1 MSNQLTSFQEEYQFD
16 DDDLVTP
23 PQEPA
28 APAPP
33 PVPTVEAVTTTIE
46 IETEPNGVVEHM
58 HQDHTE
64 VTVRPPETVEYEQAQ
79 QMISLPPPPAPE
91 PAPDPS
97 LPPRPKLY
105 NMDLERMHLE
115 LYKNRYLTPHD
126 FLDDVGKMVHNAE
139 VRMYEDPERLHR
151 AQAMY
156 TATEV
161 SVQEF
166 EPGFRLECERMA
178 GRERQRRQE
187 RKEQRREQKRQE
199 EQAAA
204 RRSGS
209 VLDGDHPGVRRSGR
223 NNGKEP
229 EMTLTDPLLLERK
242 LKRQRSRG
250 GSNDSKESGEDNVDG
265 GRGNKRSRVASE
277 DPLNIGAGP
286 SSLDQ
291 GANTHNSNVHW
302 ADDASAPAL
311 PQINDTFGATLP
323 NGDVLALEPDKA
335 TTPLAQMSGFDPSL
349 LNPASPAQP
358 QRYFTTPRDGQE
370 LPPIP
375 SSFDNTP
382 QPTPSLQPSTSSSQP
397 AFPFQQRV
405 DQNYPMPSNSA
416 TPQPQASTS
425 TGPPSTAEQPAAS
438 PSHQIDPSL
447 GISEVEPQLPHESM
461 EVDRAPTP
469 LPDFHLPEY
478 ELDILRRELRDE
490 TSSLSVE
497 QLEQLRAMC
506 LGTVWRRRSE
516 WDRAEMVKELRD
528 VVREF
533 VEEVRMDMDEDG
545 M

>member
-1 MSNQLTSFQEEYQFD
+1 
-16 DDDLVTP
+16 
-23 PQEPA
+23 
-28 APAPP
+28 
-33 PVPTVEAVTTTIE
+33 
-46 IETEPNGVVEHM
+46 M

-64 VTVRPPETVEYEQAQ
+64 VIVHPPETVECEQAQ
-79 QMISLPPPPAPE
+79 QMIDLPPPPAPE
-91 PAPDPS
+91 PAPEAG

-178 GRERQRRQE
+178 TRERQRRQE

-250 GSNDSKESGEDNVDG
+250 GSNDSKESGDDNMDG
-265 GRGNKRSRVASE
+265 GRGSKRSRVASE
-277 DPLNIGAGP
+277 DPLNIGTGP

-291 GANTHNSNVHW
+291 GPNAHNSNVHW
-302 ADDASAPAL
+302 ADDMSAPAL
-311 PQINDTFGATLP
+311 PQTNDTFGAALP
-323 NGDVLALEPDKA
+323 NGDILALEPDKA
-335 TTPLAQMSGFDPSL
+335 TTPLAQVGGFDPSL
-349 LNPASPAQP
+349 LNPTSPEPP
-358 QRYFTTPRDGQE
+358 QRYFTTPRDGQDM
-370 LPPIP
+370 PTIP
-375 SSFDNTP
+375 SSIDSTP
-382 QPTPSLQPSTSSSQP
+382 QPTPSLQPSTSSSQH
-397 AFPFQQRV
+397 AFPFQQEF
-405 DQNYPMPSNSA
+405 DQNNPIPSNSA

-425 TGPPSTAEQPAAS
+425 AAPPAAPEQPAAS
-438 PSHQIDPSL
+438 SPSHPIEPSQST
-447 GISEVEPQLPHESM
+447 SEIEGQPQPESM
-461 EVDRAPTP
+461 EIDRAPTP

-478 ELDILRRELRDE
+478 DLDVLRRELRDN

-506 LGTVWRRRSE
+506 LGAVWRRRSE
-516 WDRAEMVKELRD
+516 WDRTEMVKEVRD
-528 VVREF
+528 VMREF
-533 VEEVRMDMDEDG
+533 VEEVRLDMDEDE